1 MFQEY
6 SNQDGVYE
14 IQMQLIYWVPVLC
27 SFLVLGLGVDF
38 FIFFFLFSDFTRGPP
53 NSRFVFLCW
62 GVIKYPFTHY
72 STFIY

>member
-27 SFLVLGLGVDF
+27 SFLVLGLGADF
-38 FIFFFLFSDFTRGPP
+38 FLI
-53 NSRFVFLCW
+53 
-62 GVIKYPFTHY
+62 
-72 STFIY
+72 